1 MGHGAWDTAYVL
13 HFLENRYNA
22 KFRRFERVMKLELEE
37 LTINEKELE
46 ELSGIAL
53 SDGFAGDFY
62 RSTTLRDSKKLFAVV
77 LNELLI
83 FCLTLVVSLP
93 IALLASKNQP
103 NSVSDAVIFVQVLQI
118 TLGLSLAITIGWNVY
133 QWVKAQPLKTLAS
146 LLDEV
151 EKYHQVIKALDII
164 DRLTAAGNLQAN
176 LINREDAVEA
186 LQITRESLVCAL
198 RTERI
203 LRENQNFIGRRYEL
217 FANIES
223 NLAAL
228 MAMDVSD
235 RASEYGKLMNEALEI
250 GMSVQKDIR
259 KLQNDKYSS

>member
-1 MGHGAWDTAYVL
+1 MIQADL
-13 HFLENRYNA
+13 D
-22 KFRRFERVMKLELEE
+22 ELK
-37 LTINEKELE
+37 IPEKELE
-46 ELSGIAL
+46 DLSGIAL
-53 SDGFAGDFY
+53 SDGFAADFY
-62 RSTTLRDSKKLFAVV
+62 RPAALRDGKKLFSLL

-93 IALLASKNQP
+93 VALLANQH
-103 NSVSDAVIFVQVLQI
+103 NVGSFSDAEIFVRVLQI
-118 TLGLSLAITIGWNVY
+118 TLGLSLAITVAWNVY
-133 QWVKAQPLKTLAS
+133 KWVKAKPLATLAG

-151 EKYHQVIKALDII
+151 EKYHEVIQALDII

-176 LINREDAVEA
+176 LINRGDAIEA

-203 LRENQNFIGRRYEL
+203 LRENKDFIGRRYEL

-228 MAMDVSD
+228 MAVDVSD
-235 RASEYGKLMNEALEI
+235 RATEYGRLLNEALEI
-250 GMSVQKDIR
+250 GMSVHKEVR
-259 KLQNDKYSS
+259 KLQNGK